1 MGRTT
6 KLFRTS
12 LPVFALMLITATSC
26 LGQVFPLANAFSHN
40 DYLRKKPLYEA
51 LDNGFTNIEADIF
64 LINDKLIVAH
74 YFPYFK
80 SKRTL
85 EALYLKPLAD
95 YIKNNKGAIYSNYQQ
110 PITLMIDIKT
120 GADKTYAALKPLLAK
135 YSSLLTSYDNGVIY
149 PGLITI
155 VLSGNRPVATIQNET
170 KRYAF
175 VDDRLNE
182 NTAKSTDVYLMSSC
196 KYSRFLHWAGKGTLS
211 EKEDAKFKMAIEQA
225 HAEGKKVRLYAAPE
239 NKAVWRYLLASGV
252 DMINTD
258 QLATLKTFLT
268 GAGSSNLQ
276 TYQSVNSSPVS
287 AAKN

>member
-1 MGRTT
+1 MGHIIKLLRTVV
-6 KLFRTS
+6 
-12 LPVFALMLITATSC
+12 PVFALMLISATSC
-26 LGQVFPLANAFSHN
+26 LAQIFPLANAFSHN
-40 DYLRKKPLYEA
+40 DYLHKKPLYEA

-95 YIKNNKGAIYSNYQQ
+95 YIKNNNGTIYSNYLK
-110 PITLMIDIKT
+110 PVTLMIDIKT
-120 GADKTYAALKPLLAK
+120 GADKTYAVLKPLLDK
-135 YSSLLTSYDNGVIY
+135 YASLLTSYDNGIIH
-149 PGLITI
+149 PGLITV
-155 VLSGNRPVATIQNET
+155 VLSGNRPVNIIQNES
-170 KRYAF
+170 KRYVF

-196 KYSRFLHWAGKGTLS
+196 KYSKFLHWAGKGTIP
-211 EKEDAKFKMAIEQA
+211 EKEDVKFKTAIEQA

-239 NKAVWRYLLASGV
+239 NKEVWRYLLASGV

-276 TYQSVNSSPVS
+276 TYQPV
-287 AAKN
+287 K